1 VAGECGSRVGTSIP
15 LEPRWAPQTSSAEE
29 ALWRWSVVQ
38 LDDRVL
44 VLPQVAIT
52 MREKGRPDEAEIDL
66 LLLLIDPEGGNVI
79 VEVKGG
85 RIRYDAKQAAWR
97 NADAAGATVIRD
109 PIEQAKRARSM
120 VRRLLERHG
129 VDAHALPLRWAFA
142 APDCRIEAPGGGV
155 IDQHQL
161 WDDRAADQLARLH
174 AMTVGQVAANERASG
189 TRTDH
194 IVNVLRGRSVEGRST
209 LAAQLTIH
217 ADEVEALTESHRN
230 VRNRLTTERRVL
242 VHGGAGT
249 GKTGLALSIAAD
261 HAMLGSR
268 VLLTAWNIT
277 LGDHLRDAL
286 RGLLVRAGS
295 PLADDVGTDPEGRIV
310 VQDLV
315 TLVRANAR
323 DEDGRPLVGPSDR
336 TALSDWY
343 YHELPMH
350 LTPALTG
357 GEFDVVVIDEAQ
369 DLREDWALAVTGLA
383 QRDGRVY
390 AFQDDQQDLFRAD
403 AALPELLDVHHEL
416 RENFRNTP
424 QIAAF
429 AARFADVEIDCI
441 APDGP
446 HVRFVPC
453 ATGDVIAETRAVANR
468 LQREES
474 VRDEQRVVLWLYH
487 NPFQNRTSEVVA
499 AYRSGQRVETN
510 AATFKG
516 LERPVVVLGLD
527 LRDDEDLEALN
538 RNLYTAATRA
548 SALRVLAG
556 DERAA
561 ARFGIGIHA

>member
-1 VAGECGSRVGTSIP
+1 VGTSVP
-15 LEPRWAPQTSSAEE
+15 LEPRWSDATSPAEK
-29 ALWRWSVVQ
+29 ALWRWAVDQ

-52 MREKGRPDEAEIDL
+52 LREKGRPDEAEIDL
-66 LLLLIDPEGGNVI
+66 LLIDPDGGVVI

-109 PIEQAKRARSM
+109 PVEQAKRARSL
-120 VRRLLERHG
+120 VKRLLDKHG
-129 VDAHALPLRWAFA
+129 VDASSLPLRWAFA
-142 APDCRIEAPGGGV
+142 APDCRIDTPGGGV

-161 WDDRAADQLARLH
+161 WDDRAATQLARMH
-174 AMTVGQVAANERASG
+174 AMTVGQLSAGERPSD

-194 IVNVLRGRSVEGRST
+194 IVNVLRGRSVEGRAS
-209 LAAQLTIH
+209 LAAALTAH

-230 VRNRLTTERRVL
+230 VRNRLTADRRVL

-249 GKTGLALSIAAD
+249 GKTGLALGIAAD

-268 VLLTAWNIT
+268 VLLTSWNIA
-277 LGDHLRDAL
+277 LADHLRDAL
-286 RGLLVRAGS
+286 RELLTRAQS
-295 PLADDVGTDPEGRIV
+295 PLADQVGTDPTGRIV
-310 VQDLV
+310 VQDLG
-315 TLVRANAR
+315 TLVRDNAR
-323 DEDGRPLVGPSDR
+323 GADDRPLTPPTDR
-336 TALSDWY
+336 RAMSDWFY
-343 YHELPMH
+343 RELPEH

-383 QRDGRVY
+383 TRDGRVY

-403 AALPELLDVHHEL
+403 AALPDLLDVHHEL
-416 RENFRNTP
+416 KENFRNTP

-429 AARFADVEIDCI
+429 AARFGDVELDCI

-446 HVRFVPC
+446 PVRFVEC
-453 ATGDVIAETRAVANR
+453 AAEDVIAQTRAVADL

-474 VRDEQRVVLWLYH
+474 VRDEQLAVLWLYH
-487 NPFQNRTSEVVA
+487 NPYQNRTSEVVD
-499 AYRSGQRVETN
+499 AYRTGKRVETN

-527 LRDDEDLEALN
+527 TRADEDPEALR

-548 SALRVLAG
+548 SALLVVV
-556 DERAA
+556 AA
-561 ARFGIGIHA
+561 KRESNE

>member
-1 VAGECGSRVGTSIP
+1 MGTSIP
-15 LEPRWAPQTSSAEE
+15 PDPRWSAQTSKAEK
-29 ALWRWSVVQ
+29 ALWRWAVDQ

-52 MREKGRPDEAEIDL
+52 LREKGRPDEAEIDL
-66 LLLLIDPEGGNVI
+66 LLVDPEGGIVI

-109 PIEQAKRARSM
+109 PVEQAKRARSM
-120 VRRLLERHG
+120 LRRLLDKHG
-129 VDAHALPLRWAFA
+129 VDAASLPMRWAFA
-142 APDCRIEAPGGGV
+142 APDCRLEAPGGGV

-161 WDDRAADQLARLH
+161 WDDRAATQLERLH
-174 AMTVGQVAANERASG
+174 AMTVGQLSTHERPSD

-194 IVNVLRGRSVEGRST
+194 IVNVLRGRSVEGRAT
-209 LAAQLTIH
+209 LAAELTAY

-230 VRNRLTTERRVL
+230 VRNRLTADRRVL

-249 GKTGLALSIAAD
+249 GKTGLALGIAAD

-268 VLLTAWNIT
+268 VLLTSWNIA
-277 LGDHLRDAL
+277 LADHLRDAL
-286 RGLLVRAGS
+286 RDLLVRAQS
-295 PLADDVGTDPEGRIV
+295 PLADAVGSDPTGRIV
-310 VQDLV
+310 VQDLG
-315 TLVRANAR
+315 TLVRDNAR
-323 DEDGRPLVGPSDR
+323 DADGRPLSPPADR
-336 TALSDWY
+336 RAWSAWFY
-343 YHELPMH
+343 NELPEH

-383 QRDGRVY
+383 TREGRVY

-403 AALPELLDVHHEL
+403 AALPDLLDVHHEL

-424 QIAAF
+424 QIATF
-429 AARFADVEIDCI
+429 AARFGDVELDCI

-446 HVRFVPC
+446 PVRFVEC
-453 ATGDVIAETRAVANR
+453 APEDVIAETRAVADR
-468 LQREES
+468 LQREEG
-474 VRDEQRVVLWLYH
+474 VRDEQLAVLWLYH
-487 NPFQNRTSEVVA
+487 NPFQDRTPEVVD
-499 AYRSGQRVETN
+499 AYRAGRRIETN

-527 LRDDEDLEALN
+527 LRADEDLEALR

-548 SALRVLAG
+548 SVLLTIVG
-556 DERAA
+556 DSSRLIASS
-561 ARFGIGIHA
+561 

>member
-1 VAGECGSRVGTSIP
+1 M
-15 LEPRWAPQTSSAEE
+15 
-29 ALWRWSVVQ
+29 
-38 LDDRVL
+38 L

-52 MREKGRPDEAEIDL
+52 LREKGRPDEAEIDL
-66 LLLLIDPEGGNVI
+66 LLIDPEGGMVV

-85 RIRYDAKQAAWR
+85 RIRYDAKQAVWR

-109 PIEQAKRARSM
+109 PVQQAKRARSI
-120 VRRLLERHG
+120 VRRLLGKHG
-129 VDAHALPLRWAFA
+129 VDASELPLRWTFA
-142 APDCRIEAPGGGV
+142 APDCRLDAPGGGI

-161 WDDRAADQLARLH
+161 WDDRAADQLARMH
-174 AMTVGQVAANERASG
+174 AMTVGQVAANERPTG
-189 TRTDH
+189 PRTEH

-209 LAAQLTIH
+209 LAAQLTTH
-217 ADEVEALTESHRN
+217 AAEVEALTESHRN

-268 VLLTAWNIT
+268 VLLTAWNIA
-277 LGDHLRDAL
+277 LGDHLRDGL
-286 RGLLVRAGS
+286 RDLLARAES
-295 PLADDVGTDPEGRIV
+295 PLADDVGTDPAGRIV
-310 VQDLV
+310 VQDLG
-315 TLVRANAR
+315 TLVRDNAR
-323 DEDGRPLVGPSDR
+323 DADGRLLTPPEDR
-336 TALSDWY
+336 SAWSGWY
-343 YHELPMH
+343 YHELPLH
-350 LTPALTG
+350 LTPALTD

-369 DLREDWALAVTGLA
+369 DLREDWALAVTSLA
-383 QRDGRVY
+383 TRDGRVY

-424 QIAAF
+424 QIAEF
-429 AARFADVEIDCI
+429 AARFGNVELDCI

-446 HVRFVPC
+446 PVRVVEC
-453 ATGDVIAETRAVANR
+453 AREDVIAETRAVADR

-474 VRDEQRVVLWLYH
+474 VRDDQLALLWLYH
-487 NPFQNRTSEVVA
+487 NPYQGRTDEVVG
-499 AYRSGQRVETN
+499 AYRDGQRIETN

-527 LRDDEDLEALN
+527 LRADEDLEALR

-548 SALRVLAG
+548 STLLTVVGDPSGLRELLN
-556 DERAA
+556 
-561 ARFGIGIHA
+561 

>member
-1 VAGECGSRVGTSIP
+1 MGTSVP
-15 LEPRWAPQTSSAEE
+15 PEPRWAPQTSRAEK
-29 ALWRWSVVQ
+29 ALWRWAVDQ
-38 LDDRVL
+38 LDDRIL

-66 LLLLIDPEGGNVI
+66 LLIDPEGGIVV

-109 PIEQAKRARSM
+109 PVEQAKRARSM
-120 VRRLLERHG
+120 VRRLLEKHG
-129 VDAHALPLRWAFA
+129 VDPQALPLRWAFA
-142 APDCRIEAPGGGV
+142 APDCRLEAPGGGV

-174 AMTVGQVAANERASG
+174 AMTVGQVAANERAPG

-209 LAAQLTIH
+209 LAAQLTTH

-268 VLLTAWNIT
+268 VLLTAWNIA
-277 LGDHLRDAL
+277 LGDHLRDGL
-286 RGLLVRAGS
+286 RDLLVRADS
-295 PLADDVGTDPEGRIV
+295 PLADEVGTDPEGRIV
-310 VQDLV
+310 VQDLG

-323 DEDGRPLVGPSDR
+323 DEDGRPLVEPSDR
-336 TALSDWY
+336 TSLSDWY
-343 YHELPMH
+343 YHELPLH

-383 QRDGRVY
+383 KRDGRVY

-403 AALPELLDVHHEL
+403 AALPDLLDVHHEL

-424 QIAAF
+424 QIAEF
-429 AARFADVEIDCI
+429 AARFGDVELDCI

-446 HVRFVPC
+446 PVRFVEC
-453 ATGDVIAETRAVANR
+453 AREDVIAETRAVADR

-474 VRDEQRVVLWLYH
+474 VRDEQLAVLWLYH
-487 NPFQNRTSEVVA
+487 NPFQNRTAEVVD
-499 AYRSGQRVETN
+499 AYRAGRRVETN

-527 LRDDEDLEALN
+527 LREREDLEALK

-548 SALRVLAG
+548 SALLVVVSPR
-556 DERAA
+556 D
-561 ARFGIGIHA
+561 ARRLVEAVAS